1 MLLWLAVVLCYGGW
15 RFWAVCVGF
24 GDLWFLSLGL
34 ILWLSCWFVDGAGSF
49 LGMVCRFFDFL
60 DFGVGAIYLFT
71 FAGLVMGFVRRLW
84 FRADF
89 FAIFVIWWVLLGL
102 RESGTFQ
109 LVAGL

>member
-1 MLLWLAVVLCYGGW
+1 MAAG
-15 RFWAVCVGF
+15 GF
-24 GDLWFLSLGL
+24 GLFVFGFGGLRFLSLGL
-34 ILWLSCWFVDGAGSF
+34 ILWLRCWFVDGAGSF

-102 RESGTFQ
+102 CGSGTFQ
-109 LVAGL
+109 LVAGLRLFRFG